1 MGPLTRKR
9 LHYDWHWVWN
19 TGNGDIGN
27 QGIHQMDLCRW
38 ALGQPKL
45 APRVMSIGGR
55 FGYDD
60 DGETPNT
67 QISFLDYKPV
77 PLIFEVRGL
86 PEKAGGRTLSHF
98 RGVRVGIVIECEG
111 GYYNGG
117 KAYDKNGK
125 SVKQFKLHGGGG
137 HPDNFYK
144 AVRSR
149 KVSDLNA
156 DILEGYVSSALC
168 HMGNIPHQIGKEVA
182 RGEVQEV
189 VKANKHAMSTFER
202 FMAHLDANKIDVK
215 KTPITLGP
223 WLQMDP
229 DKERFVGPLA
239 DKANKYLTRDYRKPF
254 IVPPKA

>member
-1 MGPLTRKR
+1 MREK
-9 LHYDWHWVWN
+9 LHYDWHWVWQ

-125 SVKQFKLHGGGG
+125 SVKQVNLHGGGG

-202 FMAHLDANKIDVK
+202 FMAHLDAYKIDVK